1 MKSDVI
7 NVTNKIDDY
16 KEVLDQAES
25 VAAYSN
31 LDHKMAMRLRL
42 LVEEMMGMLHGL
54 TGEKTAKFWIEATGK
69 NFKLNLVTQTNM
81 SSEMRKQLL
90 SHTSSGKNVAA
101 KGFMGK
107 LRDIVERMLE
117 PYDKNMTTEFM
128 TGLGSN
134 PDPSLSTSS
143 SQMWS
148 YTQYVSSLN
157 PDHSAEPEAWDELE
171 KSVVAKLADDIEIGI
186 KGDEVH
192 MIIYKSFAA

>member
-117 PYDKNMTTEFM
+117 PC
-128 TGLGSN
+128 SN